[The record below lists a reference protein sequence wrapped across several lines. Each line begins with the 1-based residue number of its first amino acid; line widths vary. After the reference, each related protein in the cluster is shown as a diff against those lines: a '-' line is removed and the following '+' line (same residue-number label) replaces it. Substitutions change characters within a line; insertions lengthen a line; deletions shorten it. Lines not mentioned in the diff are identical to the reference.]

1 MTKRIPHYVV
11 GHTNPDT
18 DSIVSAYVLAWLHHA
33 LDPDSEAT
41 AIRLGAVNRQSEWLF
56 AQAGCEL
63 PVLSRSCLYRAS
75 EVARPLPV
83 VALDCPLSEALEIM
97 QRAGTDFVAVLDAE
111 RRPCGIISDRTQRT
125 NYLLQCNV
133 EDFVG
138 TLLGFD
144 QIIRGL
150 GLEPL
155 GSQAIPHIEHL
166 QVPLHKSNVAGDWD
180 GRTAIVI
187 GDRELFIETI
197 RQRPPGAVIITEVA
211 AQRAAAIAQQLPC
224 PAYWHQGSVIS
235 MFTRLPGC
243 FPASAAMMEEFVTVD
258 AAAGEDELSRQLKK
272 SVWGLMVLDAQ
283 GQVAGSI
290 TAIDVLNLP
299 RPRLSLV
306 DHSERGQSI
315 EGLQDAELVE
325 IIDHHRL
332 GDVETIRPLHI
343 DVRPLGST
351 ASILYERIVQAG
363 LTPPAAI
370 AKLLLGA
377 LISDTLLLTSPTC
390 AASDPARAK
399 VLAQLAGVDLQQF
412 GREVL
417 LQNDELKTASAEE
430 LVGRDAK
437 HFNFEGVAF
446 LVVQIET
453 VDLACLDTPQAAAI
467 ECEAMRRVRAD
478 RLAFGVVMVT
488 DVLKGNSRIILVS
501 DSAQW
506 LRALRPEDNPKSGAP
521 WMLAGVVS
529 RKKQLLPLLL
539 NRIKQEVTR

>member
-1 MTKRIPHYVV
+1 
-11 GHTNPDT
+11 
-18 DSIVSAYVLAWLHHA
+18 
-33 LDPDSEAT
+33 
-41 AIRLGAVNRQSEWLF
+41 
-56 AQAGCEL
+56 
-63 PVLSRSCLYRAS
+63 
-75 EVARPLPV
+75 
-83 VALDCPLSEALEIM
+83 
-97 QRAGTDFVAVLDAE
+97 
-111 RRPCGIISDRTQRT
+111 
-125 NYLLQCNV
+125 
-133 EDFVG
+133 
-138 TLLGFD
+138 
-144 QIIRGL
+144 
-150 GLEPL
+150 
-155 GSQAIPHIEHL
+155 
-166 QVPLHKSNVAGDWD
+166 
-180 GRTAIVI
+180 
-187 GDRELFIETI
+187 
-197 RQRPPGAVIITEVA
+197 
-211 AQRAAAIAQQLPC
+211 
-224 PAYWHQGSVIS
+224 
-235 MFTRLPGC
+235 
-243 FPASAAMMEEFVTVD
+243 
-258 AAAGEDELSRQLKK
+258 
-272 SVWGLMVLDAQ
+272 
-283 GQVAGSI
+283 
-290 TAIDVLNLP
+290 
-299 RPRLSLV
+299 
-306 DHSERGQSI
+306 
-315 EGLQDAELVE
+315 
-325 IIDHHRL
+325 
-332 GDVETIRPLHI
+332 VETIRPLHI